1 MHRIFILETY
11 IRKKAHKSE
20 VENLKYRFP
29 LCVFLFR
36 KEAFLGVEGDHLQCL
51 PEDAVSFVT
60 YLYFHGVT
68 AKASTLSRVHDH
80 PHAHHIR
87 YDSSGR
93 LISPT
98 QRSVSQNLQQQSLAT
113 DIHDPVGF
121 GPKIPARKRPQ
132 TNAVDLA
139 VTEVGFII

>member
-80 PHAHHIR
+80 LHAHHIR

-98 QRSVSQNLQQQSLAT
+98 QRSVSQNLQQSLAT
-113 DIHDPVGF
+113 DIHDPAGIRTHN
-121 GPKIPARKRPQ
+121 PSKKAAADQRR
-132 TNAVDLA
+132 
-139 VTEVGFII
+139 